1 MHNFVRNIFK
11 KDQLK
16 EGVMII
22 LKWVLGKHVRLE
34 LVQDRVL
41 RWVTVSAAVITAVLL
56 SEISG

>member
-11 KDQLK
+11 KGQLK

-22 LKWVLGKHVRLE
+22 LKWVLGKHVSLE